1 MRHPLSAIT
10 LLLLAG
16 TLAGPARANILVG
29 DTAPNFTKARLGG
42 GNTSLSDYPNQVVVL
57 FLLGYDCPF
66 CLTDA
71 PSLEANVRQRYDTLY
86 PGQVQVLGVDLW
98 NGTSSQVTAFRDQT
112 GATFPLLLNGS
123 LATGGNLATLYGPY
137 DNYLVLN
144 RQGIVRYHAANVWPH
159 GNRYH
164 LGEIQG
170 AIDSLVTATVGV
182 GDPMNAGPT
191 TRFVVTPNPFREAAR
206 IELSLPAAVEN
217 ARVTLHDVTGRR
229 VATLHQGPL
238 AAGTA
243 RLEWRAAAEEP
254 LAAGVYFVAAE
265 LDGRRLQRRVVRLP

>member
-1 MRHPLSAIT
+1 MRHPLSALT

-16 TLAGPARANILVG
+16 TLAGPAGANILVG
-29 DTAPNFTKARLGG
+29 DTAPNFTKPRLGG
-42 GNTSLSDYPNQVVVL
+42 GNTSLSDYSDRVVVL

-66 CLTDA
+66 CLNDA
-71 PSLEANVRQRYDTLY
+71 PSLETNVRQRYDTLY

-98 NGTSSQVTAFRDQT
+98 NGTSAQVTAFRDQT

-170 AIDSLVTATVGV
+170 AIDSLVSATVGV
-182 GDPMNAGPT
+182 GDSPVPAT
-191 TRFVVTPNPFREAAR
+191 ARLAVTPNPFREATR
-206 IELSLPAAVEN
+206 IELSLAAPVEH

-243 RLEWRAAAEEP
+243 RLEWRSAADEP